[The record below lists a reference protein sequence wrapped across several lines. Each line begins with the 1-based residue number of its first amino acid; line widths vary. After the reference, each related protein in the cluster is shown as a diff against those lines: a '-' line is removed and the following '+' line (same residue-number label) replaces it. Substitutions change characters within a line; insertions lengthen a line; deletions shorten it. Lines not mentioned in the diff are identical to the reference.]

1 MPQEL
6 GGATGHPRCDRIHGD
21 SRMTGDMNAREYST
35 RSRAPRAPDPVAE
48 VMAAAARLEPD
59 GRGRLLA
66 PASLQSW
73 PGIVH
78 GGGLVALLDAA
89 ARALGAVDGPRR
101 LEGRLTSSVPVET
114 ALDLEGHTERGVA
127 TVTILERGQPLT
139 SVTVDAGAAGDAG
152 GPGAAGADAADPAE
166 PAPREWTAAGREGW
180 PMPLSDQCLACG
192 AHNPLGL
199 QLGLR
204 FDTDG
209 VWARFR
215 PRAPWR
221 GPGDRLDPAL
231 APVLL
236 DEVAWWLGAL
246 VTKEGGLTNRI
257 AVTLLRP
264 DAAVPGPITAVGR
277 FADVTPVDR
286 RRTFWRTR
294 AGLLAADGTPLAV
307 ASIVFRPGA
316 EYSARQMSFFRARTD
331 PAIFARMF
339 PGYAG

>member
-1 MPQEL
+1 
-6 GGATGHPRCDRIHGD
+6 
-21 SRMTGDMNAREYST
+21 
-35 RSRAPRAPDPVAE
+35 
-48 VMAAAARLEPD
+48 
-59 GRGRLLA
+59 
-66 PASLQSW
+66 LQSW
-73 PGIVH
+73 PGIIH

-89 ARALGAVDGPRR
+89 ARALGAGDGPRR
-101 LEGRLTSSVPVET
+101 LEGRLTSSVPIET
-114 ALDLEGHTERGVA
+114 ALDLEGHAERDAA
-127 TVTILERGQPLT
+127 TVTVLERAQPLT
-139 SVTVDAGAAGDAG
+139 SVGVDAGAG
-152 GPGAAGADAADPAE
+152 GDPAE

-204 FDTDG
+204 WDDDG
-209 VWARFR
+209 VWARFP

-236 DEVAWWLGAL
+236 DEIAWWLGAL

-257 AVTLLRP
+257 SVTLLRP
-264 DAAVPGPITAVGR
+264 DAAAPGPVTAVGR

-286 RRTFWRTR
+286 RRIFWRTR
-294 AGLLAADGTPLAV
+294 AGVLAADGTVLAV

-316 EYSARQMSFFRARTD
+316 EYSARQMPIFRARTD
-331 PAIFARMF
+331 PEVFARMF